1 MSGVNGRK
9 KFKTIFYEGI
19 HILRPDNLKLN
30 IGSVVTLQVQSDLSK
45 TLAMNVLGMS
55 PSRSVLVAPC
65 VDVVRQKLHLIE
77 GDKFI
82 AHFQWQDTK
91 YAFETQVN
99 IAQNEPFEY
108 YHLAFPDRISGV
120 MCRKVIRK
128 KPPRGHYD
136 FSLAMHEAGTSFTA
150 SLTELSLQGA
160 VVISPLKLGKVKDS
174 FSIELSPSQS
184 DKNITLPSI
193 IGYIKHDGDFYH
205 HGLYFHKLNVRA
217 DEFIVNYLEDRA
229 NQSRKNGK
237 PKLAIV
243 K

>member
-1 MSGVNGRK
+1 VLDANGRK
-9 KFKTIFYEGI
+9 KFKTIFHEGI
-19 HILRPDNLKLN
+19 NILRPDNLKLN
-30 IGSVVTLQVQSDLSK
+30 IGSVVTLQAQSDLSK
-45 TLAMNVLGMS
+45 TLAMNVVGML
-55 PSRSVLVAPC
+55 PSKSVLVAPSGEA
-65 VDVVRQKLHLIE
+65 VIQKLNLIE
-77 GDKFI
+77 GDQLI
-82 AHFQWQDTK
+82 AHFQWRDTK

-120 MCRKVIRK
+120 LSRKVIRK
-128 KPPRGHYD
+128 KPPRGRYD
-136 FSLAMHEAGTSFTA
+136 FSLAMYEAGTSFTA

-160 VVISPLKLGKVKDS
+160 TVISPIKLGEVKDS
-174 FSIELSPSQS
+174 FSIELCPGQHA
-184 DKNITLPSI
+184 KNITLPSI